1 MTLTCRLGRG
11 FTVAVFLVVSL
22 VMGTAD
28 LRPAMAQG
36 VVRDIVVE
44 GNRRIEDETVRS
56 YMRISRGDVYDPAL
70 VNDSLKDL
78 FATGLFADVTIS
90 RRNGTL
96 VVKVVENPI
105 INRVAFEGNRKFDNE
120 QLAKEVQSRSRT
132 VFTRAR
138 VQTDVQRLVTLYRR
152 AGRFAATIEPKI
164 IRQAQDRVDLVF
176 EINEGVTTQ
185 ISRINFVGNRAFSD
199 GDLRDVIITD
209 ESNWWD
215 EIFGRG
221 ATYDPDKLNFD
232 RELLRRHY
240 LKNGYADFRVVSA
253 VAELDRQQSQFFITF
268 TVDEGE
274 QYRFGAIDIDSSL
287 TSLPLDFID
296 GQILTDEGD
305 TYDATQIDK
314 TVENLTIEAGKLG
327 FAFVKVRPRPQ
338 RDRDAKTIG
347 ITYLIDD
354 GPRVYVERINVRGNI
369 RTLDSVV
376 RREFRLAEG
385 DAFNRALIV
394 KARRDLQA
402 LGFFATV
409 KITTEEG
416 SQPDRV
422 IINVDVEEKSTGEI
436 SFGIGYSSVESVVG
450 NIQLT
455 ERNLLGRGQYLRLQT
470 QLSGDRQQ
478 VDVRFTEPY
487 FLGRRLTFGIDV
499 FGNESDSTDTSSF
512 KSNQLG
518 AGVRFGFP
526 LGEDLFFDTKYS
538 LTRDEIYDVDM
549 NTASLSVQQAV
560 GENLVSLVGY
570 TLTYN
575 TLDNQLKPTEGI
587 RATFSQ
593 ELAGLGG
600 DVNYLRSQ
608 ASASTYYQFMPKIV
622 GSLRA
627 SGGHIEPW
635 NGQEVRI
642 LDAFFK
648 GSDLVRGF
656 ERSGLGPR
664 DAATGDALGGTTFF
678 GTAAEVRFPF
688 YGIPEEFGVSGAAF
702 VDAGTV
708 FGTPSSGGATVND
721 ISDLRAS
728 GGVSII
734 WDSPLGPLRAD
745 FAEPFLSQDFDETK
759 FFQFSG
765 GFKF

>member
-1 MTLTCRLGRG
+1 MGTGL
-11 FTVAVFLVVSL
+11 TVAIFLLVSL
-22 VMGTAD
+22 VTGIAD
-28 LRPAMAQG
+28 LAPAAAQG
-36 VVRDIVVE
+36 AVRNIIVE

-56 YMRISRGDVYDPAL
+56 YMRINAGDAYDPAR
-70 VNDSLKDL
+70 VNDSLKAL

-90 RRNGTL
+90 RRKGAL

-105 INRVAFEGNRKFDNE
+105 INRVAFEGNKKFDDE
-120 QLAKEVQSRSRT
+120 ALAKEVRARSRT
-132 VFTRAR
+132 VFTKTR
-138 VQTDVQRLVTLYRR
+138 VQADVQRLITLYRR
-152 AGRFAATIEPKI
+152 AGRFAATVEPKI
-164 IRQAQDRVDLVF
+164 IRKAQERVDLVF
-176 EINEGVTTQ
+176 EINEGVTTG
-185 ISRINFVGNRAFSD
+185 ISRINFIGNRAFSD
-199 GDLRDVIITD
+199 GDLRDVIVTD
-209 ESNWWD
+209 EANWWD
-215 EIFGRG
+215 VLFGRG

-240 LKNGYADFRVVSA
+240 IKNGYADFKVNSA
-253 VAELDRQQSQFFITF
+253 VAELDRQQSEFFITF

-305 TYDATQIDK
+305 TYDATEIDK

-327 FAFVKVRPRPQ
+327 FAFVQVRPRPN
-338 RDRDAKTIG
+338 RDRDGKTIG

-354 GPRVYVERINVRGNI
+354 GPRVYVERLNVRGNT
-369 RTLDSVV
+369 RTLDSVI

-385 DAFNRALIV
+385 DAFNRALVV
-394 KARRDLQA
+394 KAKRDLQA
-402 LGFFATV
+402 LGFFSV
-409 KITTEEG
+409 VRITTEEG

-436 SFGIGYSSVESVVG
+436 SFGLGYSSVESVVG

-478 VDVRFTEPY
+478 LDLRFTEPY
-487 FLGRRLTFGIDV
+487 FLGRKLTFGVDL
-499 FGNESDSTDTSSF
+499 FGNETDSTDTSSF
-512 KSNQLG
+512 KSNQIG

-526 LGEDLFFDTKYS
+526 LGENLFFDTKYS
-538 LTRDEIYDVDM
+538 LTRDEIFDV
-549 NTASLSVQQAV
+549 NASTASLSVQQAI
-560 GENLVSLVGY
+560 GENYVSLAGY
-570 TLTYN
+570 SLTYN
-575 TLDNQLKPTEGI
+575 TLDNQLKPTTGI
-587 RATFSQ
+587 RAVISQ
-593 ELAGLGG
+593 DLAGLGG
-600 DVNYLRSQ
+600 DVHYLRTQ
-608 ASASTYYQFMPKIV
+608 ASASTYYQFVPKVV
-622 GSLRA
+622 GSLKA
-627 SGGHIEPW
+627 SGGHIEGW
-635 NGQEVRI
+635 NNEDVRI

-656 ERSGLGPR
+656 DRSGLGPR
-664 DAATGDALGGTTFF
+664 DASTGDALGGTTFF
-678 GTAAEVRFPF
+678 GGAAEVRFPI
-688 YGIPEEFGVSGAAF
+688 YGIPEEFGISGAAF

-708 FGTPSSGGATVND
+708 FGPPATGGATVND
-721 ISDLRAS
+721 VSDLRAS

-745 FAEPFLSQDFDETK
+745 FAEAFLSQSFDETK

>member
-1 MTLTCRLGRG
+1 MTRTSRLGRG
-11 FTVAVFLVVSL
+11 LTGAIFLVVSM
-22 VMGTAD
+22 VMGIAD
-28 LRPAMAQG
+28 LRPALAQG

-56 YMRISRGDVYDPAL
+56 YMRISRGDPYDPAL

-78 FATGLFADVTIS
+78 FATNLFADVTIS

-105 INRVAFEGNRKFDNE
+105 INRVAFEGNQKFENKE
-120 QLAKEVQSRSRT
+120 LAKEIQSRSRT

-138 VQTDVQRLVTLYRR
+138 VQSDVQRLVTLYRR

-164 IRQAQDRVDLVF
+164 IRKAQDRVDLVF
-176 EINEGVTTQ
+176 EINEGVTTE
-185 ISRINFVGNRAFSD
+185 ISRINFVGNRAFTD
-199 GDLRDVIITD
+199 GDLRDVIVTD

-215 EIFGRG
+215 VIFGRG

-232 RELLRRHY
+232 RELLRRYY
-240 LKNGYADFRVVSA
+240 LQNGYADFRVVSA

-274 QYRFGAIDIDSSL
+274 QYRFGTIDIDSSL

-296 GQILTDEGD
+296 GQVESEEGD
-305 TYDATQIDK
+305 VYDATEIDK
-314 TVENLTIEAGKLG
+314 TVENLTIEAAKLG
-327 FAFVKVRPRPQ
+327 FAFVKVRPRPL
-338 RDRDAKTIG
+338 RDSETKTIG

-354 GPRVYVERINVRGNI
+354 GPRVYVERINVRGNV
-369 RTLDSVV
+369 RTLDTVI

-402 LGFFATV
+402 LGFFSTV
-409 KITTEEG
+409 RITTDEG
-416 SQPDRV
+416 SRPDRV

-436 SFGIGYSSVESVVG
+436 SFGLGYSSVESVVG

-470 QLSGDRQQ
+470 QLSGNRQQ
-478 VDVRFTEPY
+478 VDLRFTEPY
-487 FLGRRLTFGIDV
+487 FLGRKLTFGVDI

-512 KSNQLG
+512 KSNQIG

-526 LGEDLFFDTKYS
+526 LGENIFLDTKYS
-538 LTRDEIYDVDM
+538 LVRDEIFDVDLA
-549 NTASLSVQQAV
+549 TASLSVQQAV
-560 GENLVSLVGY
+560 GENLVSLAGY
-570 TLTYN
+570 TLSYN

-587 RATFSQ
+587 RASVSQ
-593 ELAGLGG
+593 EVAGLGG
-600 DVNYLRSQ
+600 DVNYLRTQ
-608 ASASTYYQFMPKIV
+608 GAASTYYQFVPKVV

-627 SGGHIEPW
+627 TAGHIEPW
-635 NGQEVRI
+635 GGQQVRI

-664 DAATGDALGGTTFF
+664 DAVTGDALGGTTFF
-678 GTAAEVRFPF
+678 GTAAEVRFPL
-688 YGIPEEFGVSGAAF
+688 YGIPEEFGISGAAF
-702 VDAGTV
+702 LDAGTV
-708 FGTPSSGGATVND
+708 FGTPASGGATVND
-721 ISDLRAS
+721 ISDIRAS
-728 GGVSII
+728 GGFSII

-745 FAEPFLSQDFDETK
+745 FSEPFLSQSFDRTE

>member
-1 MTLTCRLGRG
+1 MTRTGKLGTG
-11 FTVAVFLVVSL
+11 LTVAIFLMVSL
-22 VMGTAD
+22 VMGIAD

-56 YMRISRGDVYDPAL
+56 YMRIGRGDAYDPAL
-70 VNDSLKDL
+70 VNDSLKAL

-90 RRNGTL
+90 RRKGTL
-96 VVKVVENPI
+96 IVKVVENPI
-105 INRVAFEGNRKFDNE
+105 INRVAFEGNQKFDNE
-120 QLAKEVQSRSRT
+120 QLAKEIQSRSRT

-138 VQTDVQRLVTLYRR
+138 VQADVQRLVTLYRR
-152 AGRFAATIEPKI
+152 AGRFATTIEPKI
-164 IRQAQDRVDLVF
+164 IRKPQDRVDLVF
-176 EINEGVTTQ
+176 EINEGVTTE
-185 ISRINFVGNRAFSD
+185 ISRINFIGNRAFSD

-209 ESNWWD
+209 ESSWWD
-215 EIFGRG
+215 EIIGRG
-221 ATYDPDKLNFD
+221 STYDPDRMNFD

-274 QYRFGAIDIDSSL
+274 QYKFGAIDIDSSL

-296 GQILTDEGD
+296 GEILTEEGD

-369 RTLDSVV
+369 RTLDSVI

-416 SQPDRV
+416 SRPDRV
-422 IINVDVEEKSTGEI
+422 IINVDVEEKSTGEV
-436 SFGIGYSSVESVVG
+436 SFGLGYSSVDAVVG

-478 VDVRFTEPY
+478 IDLRFTEPY
-487 FLGRRLTFGIDV
+487 FLGRRLTFGVDL
-499 FGNESDSTDTSSF
+499 FGNETDSTDTSSF

-526 LGEDLFFDTKYS
+526 LGEDLFLNTKYS
-538 LTRDEIYDVDM
+538 LTRDEIFDVDLA
-549 NTASLSVQQAV
+549 TASLSVQQAV
-560 GENLVSLVGY
+560 GESIVSLVGY

-600 DVNYLRSQ
+600 DVNYLRTQ
-608 ASASTYYQFMPKIV
+608 ASAATYYQFMPDIV
-622 GSLRA
+622 GSLKV
-627 SGGHIEPW
+627 SGGNIEPW
-635 NGQEVRI
+635 DDQEVRI

-664 DAATGDALGGTTFF
+664 DAATGDALGGTNFV
-678 GTAAEVRFPF
+678 GTSAEVRFPF
-688 YGIPEEFGVSGAAF
+688 YGIPEEFGITGAAF

-708 FGTPSSGGATVND
+708 FGTPASGGATVND
-721 ISDLRAS
+721 ISDIRAAA
-728 GGVSII
+728 GVSII

-745 FAEPFLSQDFDETK
+745 FSEPFLSQSFDETK